1 MCEKVRFHLAKN
13 EVSSPEGC
21 GHKRQP
27 VTLVHPLTPEQQ
39 QEKKKKKDIKRA
51 RYQFL
56 IS

>member
-39 QEKKKKKDIKRA
+39 QEKKKKKTLREPGTS
-51 RYQFL
+51 F
-56 IS
+56 

>member
-39 QEKKKKKDIKRA
+39 QEKKKKDIKRA
-51 RYQFL
+51 KYQFL